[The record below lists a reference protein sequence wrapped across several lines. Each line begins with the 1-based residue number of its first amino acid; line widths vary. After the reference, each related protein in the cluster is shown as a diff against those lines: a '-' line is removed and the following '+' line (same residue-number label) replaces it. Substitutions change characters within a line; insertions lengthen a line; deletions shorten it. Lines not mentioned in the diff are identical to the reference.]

1 MKKQRIGP
9 IKKTLGLIDII
20 LLIFMMIIVSQV
32 TYSQYK
38 DGISVVQFSA
48 DFVKQNEISLKQ
60 FDDHNTHLFYLSK
73 HSEHFTREK
82 IIYIPTIILFHNG
95 EQILKIESGV
105 TLKLPEDTTEKIE
118 DAIEEILEN
127 TF

>member
-1 MKKQRIGP
+1 MKYLK
-9 IKKTLGLIDII
+9 I
-20 LLIFMMIIVSQV
+20 LLLLFTV
-32 TYSQYK
+32 TCYSQYK

-48 DFVKQNEISLKQ
+48 EFVKDNEISLKK

-73 HSEHFTREK
+73 HSGHFTKEE

-95 EQILKIESGV
+95 EEILKIESGV
-105 TLKLPEDTTEKIE
+105 TLKLPENTIDKIE
-118 DAIEEILEN
+118 NAINEILEN

>member
-1 MKKQRIGP
+1 MKYLK
-9 IKKTLGLIDII
+9 
-20 LLIFMMIIVSQV
+20 LLLLLFTVSG
-32 TYSQYK
+32 YSQYK

-48 DFVKQNEISLKQ
+48 EFVKENEISLKK

-73 HSEHFTREK
+73 HGEHFTREE
-82 IIYIPTIILFHNG
+82 IIYIPTVMLFHNS

-105 TLKLPEDTTEKIE
+105 TLKLPEDTMDKIE
-118 DAIEEILEN
+118 NAIDEILEN

>member
-1 MKKQRIGP
+1 MKYLK
-9 IKKTLGLIDII
+9 I
-20 LLIFMMIIVSQV
+20 LLLLFTV
-32 TYSQYK
+32 TGYSQYK

-48 DFVKQNEISLKQ
+48 EFVKDNEISLKK

-73 HSEHFTREK
+73 HSDHFTKEE

-95 EQILKIESGV
+95 EEILKIESGV
-105 TLKLPEDTTEKIE
+105 TLKLPENTIDKIE
-118 DAIEEILEN
+118 NAINEILEN

>member
-1 MKKQRIGP
+1 MKYLK
-9 IKKTLGLIDII
+9 
-20 LLIFMMIIVSQV
+20 LLLLLFTVSG
-32 TYSQYK
+32 YSQYK

-48 DFVKQNEISLKQ
+48 EFVKENEISLKK

-73 HSEHFTREK
+73 HGEHFTREE
-82 IIYIPTIILFHNG
+82 IIYIPTIMLFHNG

-105 TLKLPEDTTEKIE
+105 TLKLPEDTADKIE
-118 DAIEEILEN
+118 NAIDEILEN

>member
-1 MKKQRIGP
+1 MKYLK
-9 IKKTLGLIDII
+9 
-20 LLIFMMIIVSQV
+20 LLLLLFTVSG
-32 TYSQYK
+32 YSQYK

-48 DFVKQNEISLKQ
+48 EFVKENEISLKQ

-73 HSEHFTREK
+73 HGEHFTKEE
-82 IIYIPTIILFHNG
+82 IIYIPTVILFHNG

-105 TLKLPEDTTEKIE
+105 TLKLPENTIDKIE
-118 DAIEEILEN
+118 NAIDEILEN

>member
-1 MKKQRIGP
+1 MKKI
-9 IKKTLGLIDII
+9 TLIDII
-20 LLIFMMIIVSQV
+20 LLIFMLVVISQV

-48 DFVKQNEISLKQ
+48 EFVKENEISLKK
-60 FDDHNTHLFYLSK
+60 FNDHNTHLFYLSK
-73 HSEHFTREK
+73 HSEHFTKEE
-82 IIYIPTIILFHNG
+82 IVYIPTVILFHNG

-105 TLKLPEDTTEKIE
+105 TLKLPENTADKIE
-118 DAIEEILEN
+118 NAIDEILEN

>member
-1 MKKQRIGP
+1 MKYLKLLLLLF
-9 IKKTLGLIDII
+9 TLTG
-20 LLIFMMIIVSQV
+20 
-32 TYSQYK
+32 YSQYK

-48 DFVKQNEISLKQ
+48 EFVKENEISLKK

-73 HSEHFTREK
+73 HGEHFTKEE
-82 IIYIPTIILFHNG
+82 IIYIPTIMLFHNG

-105 TLKLPEDTTEKIE
+105 TLKLPEDTADKIE
-118 DAIEEILEN
+118 NAIDKILEN

>member
-1 MKKQRIGP
+1 MKYLK
-9 IKKTLGLIDII
+9 I
-20 LLIFMMIIVSQV
+20 LLLLF
-32 TYSQYK
+32 TLTGYSQYK

-48 DFVKQNEISLKQ
+48 EFVKENEISLKK

-73 HSEHFTREK
+73 HSDHFTKEE

-95 EQILKIESGV
+95 EEILKIESGV
-105 TLKLPEDTTEKIE
+105 TLKLPENTIDKIE
-118 DAIEEILEN
+118 NAINEILEN